1 MGNSIC
7 HSNAIYK
14 SMLELGLPG
23 HFRRVVLTHIMAI
36 LISVF
41 VRGYRGKT
49 VQVSASSPRHRT
61 AVAHFLNAGKWDD
74 AELERLY
81 KEAVIRRIWAESEK
95 SGQPIGCIADDTI
108 ASKTKPSSQASRP
121 IEAADFHYSHLK
133 RKQDYGHQVVEI
145 LLTCNGLTL
154 SYASVLYDKAR
165 SKIAITREIAEELPV
180 PPGKGYFLCDC
191 WYSCKELL
199 DAFAAKGF
207 QTVCALKSNR
217 VIYPYDVKQS
227 VSQFAATLC
236 AEYPE
241 AADLVTVGG
250 RTYYAYLAKVRLNGL
265 GARAVVFCFP
275 ENAFGDLSAL
285 RVFLS
290 TDTSLSMREILNLY
304 ALRWRVEVFFRRV
317 KQKLA
322 FDKCQIRSVVGI
334 RRFWL
339 LMSVAHFFCCTQEN
353 ACFSFE
359 KGYAYFSQQIQI
371 ERITYIYQS
380 GVNHEPLENLLTFI
394 A

>member
-1 MGNSIC
+1 MGNSIY
-7 HSNAIYK
+7 HSNAVYK

-81 KEAVIRRIWAESEK
+81 KEAVIRRIWAESKK

-165 SKIAITREIAEELPV
+165 SKIAITREIAEELPF

-191 WYSCKELL
+191 WYSCKELT

-236 AEYPE
+236 AE
-241 AADLVTVGG
+241 DSGG
-250 RTYYAYLAKVRLNGL
+250 RRPRDRWRTNV
-265 GARAVVFCFP
+265 
-275 ENAFGDLSAL
+275 L
-285 RVFLS
+285 RVPRYGS
-290 TDTSLSMREILNLY
+290 TERFGR
-304 ALRWRVEVFFRRV
+304 ARRRV
-317 KQKLA
+317 LLSGKRLWRP
-322 FDKCQIRSVVGI
+322 F
-334 RRFWL
+334 RFAGL
-339 LMSVAHFFCCTQEN
+339 SFHGL
-353 ACFSFE
+353 FSFHA
-359 KGYAYFSQQIQI
+359 GDSQSLRAQMA
-371 ERITYIYQS
+371 R
-380 GVNHEPLENLLTFI
+380 
-394 A
+394 